1 MNVTANDR
9 NAASATAYAYRPSI
23 MGAGW
28 QFHLDDD
35 AISWDMGRKSGR
47 VPYRDIRLVRMS
59 YRPLTMQTHRFVTEV
74 FTDTGPRLQ
83 IASTSW
89 KSMVEQERRDGA
101 YTEFVRELHRRL
113 PANDGRIIF
122 VGGAEPV
129 RYWVGF
135 GMFVVIAIGLAGLVV
150 RSMQFGVWGATGLIA
165 LFLVWFLW
173 QVGNYFR
180 RNKPTRYRAGD
191 LPASL
196 LP

>member
-9 NAASATAYAYRPSI
+9 DAVATTYAYRPSI
-23 MGAGW
+23 TGAGW
-28 QFHLDDD
+28 QFRLDDD
-35 AISWDMGRKSGR
+35 AIAWDMGRKSGR
-47 VPYRDIRLVRMS
+47 VPYRDIQLVRMS

-89 KSMVEQERRDGA
+89 KSLVEQERRDGP

-113 PANDGRIIF
+113 PANGGEIVF
-122 VGGAEPV
+122 VGGAEPI
-129 RYWVGF
+129 RYWAGF
-135 GMFVVIAIGLAGLVV
+135 GVFVVIAVGLAGLVV
-150 RSMQFGVWGATGLIA
+150 RALQYGVWGAAGLIV
-165 LFLVWFLW
+165 LFLAWFLF

-180 RNKPTRYRAGD
+180 RNRPVRYRVSE
-191 LPASL
+191 LPANL